1 MQISSRSAS
10 ELKRHQTGFHSGM
23 RGNGAVTEPRP
34 RQKPAWPV
42 GSTGVRELPSGC
54 AAAGAHHRV
63 GVAARLTRS
72 ARQAQTICRELDRR
86 GCERF
91 HLVTR
96 NREAN
101 QQLTGLLADGALE
114 PVRRPEVGEFD
125 LYLIYRWLAGR
136 CRAGPQ
142 RCQRSIGDPG
152 GECGRPYPGLPPSA
166 RMIGWSARAAVG
178 VQLGGRRPGPPIK

>member
-10 ELKRHQTGFHSGM
+10 ELKRHQTDFPFWHERERS
-23 RGNGAVTEPRP
+23 RHRTKASPE
-34 RQKPAWPV
+34 AWPD

-91 HLVTR
+91 HLVAC